1 VRAAPVPGD
10 PVLSPSSLRAA
21 AQRSYYSGSLTE
33 FCAADR
39 DQIFGQMARRND
51 FDLTGTQRDAW
62 LEEAELLQ
70 RVLRPHRGAI
80 YLEFT
85 IPRMGRRIDALV
97 IIGPV
102 IFVLEFKVG
111 EQAFFV
117 EDMDQ
122 VVDYALDLH
131 NFHEG
136 SHGAYIAPVLIC
148 TRAGA
153 DRLHLPAAQP
163 PDRLFEVS
171 RTNADGLSAAIEW
184 ILSLVA
190 APEIRI
196 DRWEES
202 GYKPTPTI
210 IEATLALYGGHSVAE
225 ISRSDAG
232 ATTLSTTAGTVA
244 SIIAATKARSQKA
257 ICFVTGVPGAGK
269 TLVGLDAATKHID
282 PNDELYSVFLSGN
295 GPLVAILQE
304 ALARDKIRRERL
316 RGRVVRKGV
325 AVSEVRAFIQN
336 VHHFRDECLVDPEK
350 PPIEHVAIFDE
361 AQRAWNL
368 KQTVDFMRRKKG
380 RPNFDRSEPEF
391 LISCLDRHPDWAVV
405 LCLVGGGQE
414 INTGEAG
421 IGEWLNALDR
431 AFPSWRIY
439 VSDRLMDSEYGAGRI
454 VEALRGRDHVQFE
467 PDLHLATSMRS
478 FRSENV
484 SRLVKEL
491 LDLELDTARET
502 LRQVQ
507 ERYPIVLTRDLNAAR
522 RWLRGKAR
530 GSERYGIVV
539 SSQAERL
546 KPHALDVKTPVD
558 PVHWFLNDRDDVR
571 SSYYLEDVATEFH
584 VQGLELDWACVVW
597 DADFRYTADGWQHWS
612 FRSNGWRRIL
622 SDERKRYLK
631 NAYRVLLTRARQG
644 MVVVV
649 PAGSDEDPTRKPGW
663 YDQTF
668 DYLSRSGMAVI

>member
-1 VRAAPVPGD
+1 MKGSL
-10 PVLSPSSLRAA
+10 LSAA
-21 AQRSYYSGSLTE
+21 AQRSYYSGTLTE
-33 FCAADR
+33 FCAADL
-39 DQIFGQMARRND
+39 DAIFARMALQND

-62 LEEAELLQ
+62 LAQAQILQ
-70 RVLRPHRGAI
+70 RVLASHIGAI

-111 EQAFFV
+111 EQTFSSQ
-117 EDMDQ
+117 DMDQ

-136 SHGAYIAPVLIC
+136 SHDAYIAPVLIC
-148 TRAGA
+148 TRAHRESQRFPDG
-153 DRLHLPAAQP
+153 RPS
-163 PDRLFEVS
+163 DRLFEVS
-171 RTNADGLSAAIEW
+171 RTNSDGLAVAITR
-184 ILSLVA
+184 ILKLVEP
-190 APEIRI
+190 PEIQI
-196 DRWEES
+196 EQWEES

-210 IEATLALYGGHSVAE
+210 IEATLALYRGHSVTE

-232 ATTLSTTAGTVA
+232 ATNLSKTAGTVA
-244 SIIAATKARSQKA
+244 SIIAATKAHSQKA

-282 PNDELYSVFLSGN
+282 HRDELYSVFLSGN

-304 ALARDKIRRERL
+304 ALARDKIRQERL
-316 RGRVVRKGV
+316 RGRTARKG
-325 AVSEVRAFIQN
+325 AALSEVRAFVQN
-336 VHHFRDECLVDPEK
+336 VHHFRDECLVDAGK

-368 KQTVDFMRRKKG
+368 KKTVDFMKRKRRRADFG
-380 RPNFDRSEPEF
+380 QSEPEF
-391 LISCLDRHPDWAVV
+391 LISCLDRHEDWAVV
-405 LCLVGGGQE
+405 ICLVGGGQE
-414 INTGEAG
+414 IHTGEAG
-421 IGEWLNALDR
+421 ISEWVSSLDR
-431 AFPSWRIY
+431 SFPDWKIY
-439 VSDRLMDSEYGAGRI
+439 VSDRLVDSEYGAGAIIEVLRARER
-454 VEALRGRDHVQFE
+454 VEFRS
-467 PDLHLATSMRS
+467 DLHLATSVRS
-478 FRSENV
+478 FRSEDL
-484 SRLVKEL
+484 SKAVKEL
-491 LDLELDTARET
+491 LDLELDRTRET
-502 LRQVQ
+502 LRHVL
-507 ERYPIVLTRDLNAAR
+507 EHYPIALTRDLNTAR
-522 RWLRGKAR
+522 KWLRGIAR

-546 KPHALDVKTPVD
+546 KAHGLDVKTPVD
-558 PVHWFLNDRDDVR
+558 PVHWFLNSKDDVR

-597 DADFRYTADGWQHWS
+597 DADFRFTPKGWQHWS
-612 FRSNGWRRIL
+612 FRGNGWQRIL
-622 SDERKRYLK
+622 AHERQTYLK

-649 PAGSDEDPTRKPGW
+649 PRGDDEDPTRDPAY

-668 DYLSRSGMAVI
+668 DYLSRSGMSLI